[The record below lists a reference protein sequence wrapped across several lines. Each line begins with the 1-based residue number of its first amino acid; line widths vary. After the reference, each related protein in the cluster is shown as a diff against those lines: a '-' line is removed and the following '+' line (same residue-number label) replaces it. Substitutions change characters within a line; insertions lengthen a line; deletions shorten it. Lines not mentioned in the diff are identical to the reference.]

1 MTLIAIFWIATM
13 RSRCHASTDILWS
26 VFGGGSVL
34 LLLPL
39 LLVLKAKFVYIHEN
53 MDNQNHCMSIKEAIY
68 SKCSQA

>member
-1 MTLIAIFWIATM
+1 MV
-13 RSRCHASTDILWS
+13 C
-26 VFGGGSVL
+26 VVGGGGGGSVL

-39 LLVLKAKFVYIHEN
+39 LLPLLLVLKAKFIYIHEN